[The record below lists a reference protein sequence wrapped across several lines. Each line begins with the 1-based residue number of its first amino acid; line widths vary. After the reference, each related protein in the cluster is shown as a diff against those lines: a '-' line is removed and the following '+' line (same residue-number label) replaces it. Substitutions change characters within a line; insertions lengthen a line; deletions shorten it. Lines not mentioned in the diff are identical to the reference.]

1 MNPIRREREEK
12 KYKIGKIIDGMIDRN
27 EGKHARIY
35 IQKKEIGKEI
45 EKNTAREEKK
55 SIQ

>member
-1 MNPIRREREEK
+1 MNPIREREREK

-35 IQKKEIGKEI
+35 IRKKEIGKEI
-45 EKNTAREEKK
+45 EKNTARKEKK

>member
-1 MNPIRREREEK
+1 
-12 KYKIGKIIDGMIDRN
+12 MIDRN

-35 IQKKEIGKEI
+35 IRKKEIGKEI